1 MADKMD
7 NDDETI
13 MCMKSLK
20 AMKYAPT
27 VIGMGLPN
35 HRLRKKT
42 FVVVGFPVFFT
53 YADLSDPT
61 V

>member
-35 HRLRKKT
+35 HRLRKKN
-42 FVVVGFPVFFT
+42 FCGSWFSGFFT